1 MKNNV
6 IKKALY
12 EFCGNFY
19 HKKLEQI
26 LYLFK
31 SAHEFRKAEVNSFY
45 NRLDYFNSLKT
56 FFSNDLV
63 LYLEFGVYKGES
75 MKYFRANLNSESTCV
90 GFDTF
95 TGLPEVWN
103 SNPKGKFD
111 VNGAIPNIENVLWK
125 QGLFQDTLPQFI
137 RDNSVGLK
145 HKLIIHLDADL
156 YSSTSFILYNLYPYL
171 KSGDIILFDEYFSF
185 RNGNH
190 EFKSFHDFLETYHIE
205 YVPLAKTLEQ
215 FAIRIL

>member
-1 MKNNV
+1 MKNTFL
-6 IKKALY
+6 KKAVY
-12 EFCGNFY
+12 EFCGIFY
-19 HKKLEQI
+19 NKKFEQL

-31 SAHEFRKAEVNSFY
+31 SASQFRNADVKFY
-45 NRLDYFNSLKT
+45 LDRFDYFNNLKN
-56 FFSNDLV
+56 FIYDDIV
-63 LYLEFGVYKGES
+63 LYLEFGVYKGDS
-75 MKYFRANLNSESTCV
+75 MNYFRANLNSKSTCV

-95 TGLPEVWN
+95 TGLPEEWN

-111 VNGAIPNIENVLWK
+111 VDGNIPSIDNVLWK
-125 QGLFQDTLPQFI
+125 QGLFQDTLPPFI
-137 RDNSVGLK
+137 RENSVGLK

-190 EFKSFHDFLETYHIE
+190 EFKAFHDFLETYHIKYE
-205 YVPLAKTLEQ
+205 PLAKTLEQ